1 MSPEASIS
9 QAVREA
15 RSALGLSPQELALA
29 LKVSS
34 PTIDRWESGK
44 TKPQQQH
51 LDALET
57 LLRTKKL
64 GDLADRIGSN
74 GWVDAKPSEPMTG
87 KPKAQGGEPPADRPS
102 TTRSTDLTFLTNEP
116 GNTLRDRFHTL
127 LKRDTRFF
135 DCLVGYFFSTG
146 FHTLY
151 PSLETVEKI
160 RILVGLKTDRAT
172 HDAIRQAHEQQEL
185 QFSHAEVKEQVPEI
199 ILAECENAVDTQ
211 ETEAGVRKFVDWVRS
226 GKLEVRAYP
235 TGNIHAKVY
244 IMTFAEGD
252 RDAGRVITG
261 SSNLSQAGL
270 QDNLEFNVELKNRAD
285 YEYSLQKFN
294 ELWADA
300 VDVSPEFVRTIDTKS
315 PYAQFTPYE
324 LYLKFLYE
332 YFKSEVNRPS
342 RLDESYLPPELRR
355 LQYQEEAVLSAKRVL
370 DEYGGVFLADVV
382 GLGKTYM
389 SALLALEL
397 GGRSLVI
404 APPHLLD
411 ETSPGSW
418 PNVFGDFRVPQSD
431 FVSIGKLEA
440 LLDRDLSKYDNV
452 FVDEAHRFR
461 TETTA
466 TYAMLATI
474 CRGKKVVLVG
484 ATPLNNRP
492 ADILAQIKL
501 FQPGKNS
508 TIPNVK
514 NLDSFFATLERKLKG
529 LDRHRDRDEYVRTVA
544 ENAREIRENVLK
556 YLMVRRT
563 RDEIVKYY
571 GKDMAEQGL
580 RFPEVADPEPLFY
593 HLTKREGELFDQ
605 TAELIQR
612 LSFARYQPLADQY
625 FKGKLD
631 QLERQTYVN
640 LARFMRTLLVK
651 RLESS
656 FHAFRLT
663 LGRFIRAYRSFID
676 EFENGRVF
684 ISKKHIS
691 KIFDSLEE
699 GDEEAIERLLDEGK
713 AQVLD
718 ARDFHPRFVQ
728 DLRSDLKILTDLQ
741 NSWSTVKGDPKWEAF
756 ARILKTNQGLSTGK
770 LLIFTESQE
779 TAEYLAG
786 RIRDGVERKTIWF
799 SGASH
804 EDERRAIIANFD
816 ARMKHPKDDYRI
828 LVTTDVLAEGVNL
841 HRSNTVVNYDIPWNP
856 TKLMQRVGRVN
867 RVDTRF
873 PSIHTFNFFPSTE
886 GNDIIKLR
894 EAAEAKIQAFIEM
907 LGSDAPLLTG
917 SEEVKSH
924 NLFARMNSRS
934 TITGEDGPEES
945 ELEFIMEIRKVRD
958 EQPELFERIKRLP
971 KKARSGRAPGAVEG
985 LGDNRPAL
993 LTYFR
998 KGRLDKFFL
1007 ADSKTPAASE
1017 INFFTAAHAL
1027 RPDAATEKGLPGYPG
1042 FYALLD
1048 KNKDAF
1054 RETTSEESTEPRTA
1068 TSHSNENY
1076 ILKRLRAREISKAAE
1091 FTDDDEAFVKDTIR
1105 LFADGAAPRAI
1116 SKTVAAL
1123 LRREANPLKALGI
1136 LRRSIRPEL
1145 FSQSTS
1151 GARSS
1156 AGPREVILSS
1166 YLVEPQ

>member
-1 MSPEASIS
+1 MKPKASIS
-9 QAVREA
+9 Q
-15 RSALGLSPQELALA
+15 G
-29 LKVSS
+29 VSDAGDPS
-34 PTIDRWESGK
+34 PTTERKPGSKATASPSG
-44 TKPQQQH
+44 T
-51 LDALET
+51 
-57 LLRTKKL
+57 
-64 GDLADRIGSN
+64 
-74 GWVDAKPSEPMTG
+74 
-87 KPKAQGGEPPADRPS
+87 RPVGAP
-102 TTRSTDLTFLTNEP
+102 STDLTFLTNEP
-116 GNTLRDRFHTL
+116 GNTLRDRFHAL

-146 FHTLY
+146 FHKLY
-151 PSLETVEKI
+151 PSLEAVEKI
-160 RILVGLKTDRAT
+160 RVLVGLKTDRT
-172 HDAIRQAHEQQEL
+172 TFDALRRAQQQREL
-185 QFSHAEVKEQVPEI
+185 EFSHAEVKEQVPQA
-199 ILAECENAVDTQ
+199 ILEECDRAEDNH
-211 ETEAGVRKFVDWVRS
+211 ETEAGVRKFVEWVRS

-244 IMTFAEGD
+244 IMTFGEGD

-285 YEYSLQKFN
+285 YEYSLTKFN

-300 VDVSPEFVRTIDTKS
+300 VDVNSEFVRTIDTQS

-332 YFKSEVNRPS
+332 YFKSEVNRPD
-342 RLDESYLPPELRR
+342 RLDDSYLPAELRR
-355 LQYQEEAVLSAKRVL
+355 LRYQEEAVLSAKRVL

-411 ETSPGSW
+411 KTSPGSW

-431 FVSIGKLEA
+431 FESIGKLEA
-440 LLDRDLSKYDNV
+440 LLERDLSKYDNV
-452 FVDEAHRFR
+452 FIDEAHRFR

-474 CRGKKVVLVG
+474 CRGKKVILVG

-492 ADILAQIKL
+492 ADILSQIKL

-514 NLDSFFATLERKLKG
+514 NLDAFFTALERKLKG
-529 LDRHRDRDEYVRTVA
+529 LDRHRDRDEYVRIVA

-563 RDEIVKYY
+563 RGEIVKYY
-571 GKDMAEQGL
+571 GKDMEEQGL
-580 RFPEVADPEPLFY
+580 RFPEIADPEPLFY
-593 HLTKREGELFDQ
+593 HLTKKEAELFDR
-605 TAELIQR
+605 TADLIQK

-625 FKGKLD
+625 FKGKID

-640 LARFMRTLLVK
+640 LARFMKTLLVK

-663 LGRFIRAYRSFID
+663 LGRFIRAYDGFIR
-676 EFENGRVF
+676 EYENGRVF
-684 ISKKHIS
+684 ISKKHIG
-691 KIFDSLEE
+691 KVFDALEE
-699 GDEEAIERLLDEGK
+699 GNEEAIERLLDEGK
-713 AQVLD
+713 AQVMD
-718 ARDFHPRFVQ
+718 AREFYPRFLQ
-728 DLRSDLKILTDLQ
+728 DLQRDLGILTDLRDA
-741 NSWSTVKGDPKWEAF
+741 WSAVKGDPKWDAF
-756 ARILKTNQGLSTGK
+756 SNILKTNERLSGK

-786 RIRDGVERKTIWF
+786 RIRDDVEPKTIWF
-799 SGASH
+799 AGTSH
-804 EDERRAIIANFD
+804 EEERRVIISNFD
-816 ARMKHPKDDYRI
+816 ARMKNPKDDYRI

-867 RVDTRF
+867 RVDTKF

-894 EAAEAKIQAFIEM
+894 EAAESKIQAFIEM
-907 LGSDAPLLTG
+907 LGSDSPLLTG

-924 NLFARMNSRS
+924 NLFAQMNSRA

-945 ELEFIMEIRKVRD
+945 EIEFLMEIRKLRD

-971 KKARSGRAPGAVEG
+971 KKARSGKTPGDVEG
-985 LGDNRPAL
+985 LGPNRPNL

-1007 ADSKTPAASE
+1007 ADSKAPTARE
-1017 INFFTAAHAL
+1017 INFFTAARVL
-1027 RPDAATEKGLPGYPG
+1027 RPGATNEKGPSSYPG
-1042 FYALLD
+1042 FYPLLD

-1054 RETTSEESTEPRTA
+1054 REATSEETAEAHTA
-1068 TSHSNENY
+1068 TSRSNDNY
-1076 ILKRLRAREISKAAE
+1076 ILKRLRAREISRAAE
-1091 FTDDDEAFVKDTIR
+1091 FTDEDEAFVKDTIR
-1105 LFADGAAPRAI
+1105 LFADGAAPRAT

-1123 LRREANPLKALGI
+1123 LKREDNPLKVLGI
-1136 LRRSIRPEL
+1136 LRRNIRPEL
-1145 FSQSTS
+1145 FAQGTTS
-1151 GARSS
+1151 GARLA